1 MWLQH
6 SIDAA
11 AAAARRNRQVYVEN
25 PLLIEGHK
33 FDFGIYVLISS
44 IDPLRVYYY
53 NKNTLIRLCEKK
65 YNPDDYSDV
74 DSYVISDACLFP
86 WDVDALAVYYNQTYT
101 YKEALNAYLTKKG
114 YDVSRIW
121 TQVDDCIREVVLS
134 KEEELAFWV
143 SESERERARA
153 YLAKTNQIP
162 IEMRGEDEM
171 I

>member
-1 MWLQH
+1 M
-6 SIDAA
+6 AA
-11 AAAARRNRQVYVEN
+11 AATFRSCSEIYPYSQVYVEN

-86 WDVDALAVYYNQTYT
+86 WDFDALSVYYNQTYT
-101 YKEALNAYLTKKG
+101 YKEAMNAYLTKKG

-121 TQVDDCIREVVLS
+121 TQVDDCIREIVLS
-134 KEEELAFWV
+134 KEEEMVFWV
-143 SESERERARA
+143 RYRME
-153 YLAKTNQIP
+153 
-162 IEMRGEDEM
+162 
-171 I
+171 

>member
-1 MWLQH
+1 M
-6 SIDAA
+6 
-11 AAAARRNRQVYVEN
+11 
-25 PLLIEGHK
+25 
-33 FDFGIYVLISS
+33 
-44 IDPLRVYYY
+44 YYY

-143 SESERERARA
+143 SESESKSESISGKNESNSNRDERR
-153 YLAKTNQIP
+153 
-162 IEMRGEDEM
+162 EDEM